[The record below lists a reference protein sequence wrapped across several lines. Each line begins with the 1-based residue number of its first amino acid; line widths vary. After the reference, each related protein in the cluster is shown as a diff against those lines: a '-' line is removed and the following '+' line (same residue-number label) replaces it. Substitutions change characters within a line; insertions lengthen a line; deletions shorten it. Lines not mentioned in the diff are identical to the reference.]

1 MTKPL
6 FSVIVPL
13 EYHRGQWERCWLG
26 WQAQTVAKSQYET
39 ILVVSPDFPEP
50 DKLAALLGPQDRLE
64 YSDEQH
70 DIGLCAIGAA
80 RAHGQYLFF
89 TESHCWPEPDVLE
102 KCLQAF
108 ATHPEWVGFSC
119 QSIRITHNRLSTAEA
134 DMYESDIEFGMKRHP
149 WRKILDQCFVT
160 RRDVYDQCGGL
171 KSELGHF
178 AEWVLAANYA
188 ELGHKIGYLP
198 EARFHHY
205 YLGKLSELR
214 TFTLD
219 FITGEMRYF
228 AEDTHGAGG
237 HLLEVPDEWI
247 CQGNWDRRLAQ
258 KLLRMS
264 MYDILVPSISRLR
277 QPLLFLRTPTRWLM
291 PAIGG
296 ERPALAGAA
305 ARVALK
311 RIVTMFAILAAP
323 RSWISAAFKNYVA
336 ALIDHQRLAC
346 LKEQRDAPTQ
356 PALMSQADL
365 RSGWDVFAPQNAGF
379 YPIETYNETRFWWS
393 EPAAMMSAWMN
404 EGRHRISIECIPK
417 RPLARA
423 GLRFYVD
430 GRPLPAQDI
439 SIGPDTID
447 ITFDLAQ
454 SGQCTLGWTCLRFHG
469 KDDSRWLGLPIKRIV
484 PKPAAQLSASKL
496 ATIAA
501 K

>member
-1 MTKPL
+1 
-6 FSVIVPL
+6 
-13 EYHRGQWERCWLG
+13 
-26 WQAQTVAKSQYET
+26 
-39 ILVVSPDFPEP
+39 
-50 DKLAALLGPQDRLE
+50 
-64 YSDEQH
+64 
-70 DIGLCAIGAA
+70 
-80 RAHGQYLFF
+80 
-89 TESHCWPEPDVLE
+89 
-102 KCLQAF
+102 
-108 ATHPEWVGFSC
+108 
-119 QSIRITHNRLSTAEA
+119 
-134 DMYESDIEFGMKRHP
+134 
-149 WRKILDQCFVT
+149 
-160 RRDVYDQCGGL
+160 
-171 KSELGHF
+171 
-178 AEWVLAANYA
+178 
-188 ELGHKIGYLP
+188 
-198 EARFHHY
+198 
-205 YLGKLSELR
+205 
-214 TFTLD
+214 
-219 FITGEMRYF
+219 
-228 AEDTHGAGG
+228 
-237 HLLEVPDEWI
+237 
-247 CQGNWDRRLAQ
+247 
-258 KLLRMS
+258 
-264 MYDILVPSISRLR
+264 DILVPSIFRLR

-365 RSGWDVFAPQNAGF
+365 RSGWDVFAPQHAGF
-379 YPIETYNETRFWWS
+379 YPIETYNETRFRWS

-447 ITFDLAQ
+447 ITFALAQ

-484 PKPAAQLSASKL
+484 PKPAAQLSAPKL

-501 K
+501 KGMELFERTRNLSRYQSILFKANPADCHAQVSAIRQAWIDIAGTEHDRAIERNLRQMRTSAQCVFRYGTFQKRSSFCCPLLQSQAHGIHRDLELIQSGLANDVGQQAAKAGISGLRKAKVESGGDGRIPA